1 MDKKIDKINMF
12 SNLNSHSLKSE
23 FKNLRLPL
31 VLGSLVGLLVLYL
44 VSITGDWLFLFTM
57 GLLLLGFASFARIQQ
72 GSWLAPGAFFAL
84 YWAVFVL
91 LALIILPDSSIQ
103 TKGILWILFVVFAVY
118 MGSIIGSGRMLSKM
132 IPSSTEKQPLHQKYN
147 LSLPWLSQIT
157 FLCSILGLGAV
168 IVLLLSIGQGFSS
181 LFSSESMSQIG
192 REYSLA
198 RYSDPSYRESSLAVA
213 LFTFIYLGAL
223 FGGVLFAKASSKIH
237 RLIALLPFI
246 PAVGVAA
253 ILTTRGSLL
262 FPLIMWV
269 GAYFSTRVAIGKG
282 TISLFSRRN
291 IGLGLVL
298 LLLILI
304 MITVMLMWRGGIS
317 GIDIHYLIFIGDQL
331 RVDIF
336 GSLAAFTQWFP
347 TYWQDNI
354 PPSFGIFTFS
364 RPLSILGIH
373 PPWFLTGRVA
383 EVGNFSTTIFTL
395 FDTFILDFTLV
406 GSLLIFFIIGML
418 GGKAFYQLTK
428 GKGKS
433 IHLLILMVFY
443 AITLTSF
450 IGSPFCF
457 TTLFLTWV
465 AFIIYLLII
474 GIGREIIKN
483 Y

>member
-1 MDKKIDKINMF
+1 MTFNFNLYF
-12 SNLNSHSLKSE
+12 SKPV
-23 FKNLRLPL
+23 FKNISLLLGLGIL
-31 VLGSLVGLLVLYL
+31 VNLLVSYL
-44 VSITGDWLFLFTM
+44 VSVTGDWLFLFII
-57 GLLLLGFASFARIQQ
+57 GLLLLVFALFARIQQ

-118 MGSIIGSGRMLSKM
+118 MGSIIGSSRMLSKM
-132 IPSSTEKQPLHQKYN
+132 VPSSTEKQPLHQKYN
-147 LSLPWLSQIT
+147 LSLPWLGQIT

-168 IVLLLSIGQGFSS
+168 IVLLLSAGQGFSS
-181 LFSSESMSQIG
+181 LFSFESMSQIG

-198 RYSDPSYRESSLAVA
+198 RYSDPSYREPISAVI
-213 LFTFIYLGAL
+213 LWSFIYLGAL
-223 FGGVLFAKASSKIH
+223 FGGVLFAKSSSKIH

-253 ILTTRGSLL
+253 VLTTRGSIL

-282 TISLFSRRN
+282 TASLFSCRN

-298 LLLILI
+298 LLLILM

-317 GIDIHYLIFIGDQL
+317 GIDIHYLIFIGDEL

-373 PPWFLTGRVA
+373 PPWFLTSRVA